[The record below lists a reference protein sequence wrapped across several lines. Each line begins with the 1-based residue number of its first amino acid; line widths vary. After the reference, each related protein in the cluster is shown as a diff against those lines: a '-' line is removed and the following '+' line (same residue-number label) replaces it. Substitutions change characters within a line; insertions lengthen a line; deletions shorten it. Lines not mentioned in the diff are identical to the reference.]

1 MAETQQEYE
10 AMFESYVAGRD
21 WMQMQREAPGRLAR
35 LIAGAADG
43 VVADDRLRRRPAPGK
58 WSVGEILAHLAE
70 DELSSSW
77 RYRQMIQ
84 HDGSRLEAFD
94 QDLWARLADYGAW
107 DPREALT
114 MFRLLREA
122 NVRLL
127 EGLTEEQWGCSGVH
141 VERGRI
147 TVRELARHM
156 AAHDV
161 NHIEQIERLLGA

>member
-10 AMFESYVAGRD
+10 TRLASYVAGRD

-35 LIAGAADG
+35 LTDG
-43 VVADDRLRRRPAPGK
+43 VAEERLRRRPAAAGAGPGR

-77 RYRQMIQ
+77 RYRQMIE

-94 QDLWARLADYGAW
+94 QDMWARLADYAAW

-114 MFRLLREA
+114 MFRLVREA

-127 EGLTEEQWGCSGVH
+127 DGLTEEQWGCSGVH
-141 VERGRI
+141 VQRGRI

-161 NHIEQIERLLGA
+161 NHMEQIERLLGG